1 MRKIIAAVALSTLAL
16 SAFAADNIVKLSVD
30 ENGFNPKQLN
40 VTAGQDFVIEVQNG
54 SKKAIEFESKPL
66 RVEKVIAAG
75 KTVQLK
81 VKALKAGSYKFVNE
95 FNEDKV
101 KGEIVAK

>member
-1 MRKIIAAVALSTLAL
+1 MRKIIAAFALSTLAL

-30 ENGFNPKQLN
+30 DNAFSPAQLN
-40 VTAGQDFVIEVQNG
+40 VAAGQDFVIEVQNN

-75 KTVQLK
+75 KTVQVK

-101 KGEIVAK
+101 KGEIIAK